1 MNTPII
7 VPTYAAVLV
16 LIFVVLSARVIQMR
30 NTEKIVLG
38 SGGNLTLER
47 RIRVHGNFAEYV
59 PFAILLLAFMEMQ
72 QHSRY
77 LIHILCLILVVARII
92 HAFGVTPVQDN
103 LPMRIAGASLTFLV
117 LVVAALAL
125 LINGLRAGLM

>member
-1 MNTPII
+1 MTPII
-7 VPTYAAVLV
+7 VPTYAAILV
-16 LIFVVLSARVIQMR
+16 LIFVFLSARVIQMR
-30 NTEKIVLG
+30 NSEKIVLG

-59 PFAILLLAFMEMQ
+59 PFAILLLAFMEIQ

-77 LIHILCLILVVARII
+77 VIHILCLVLVVARVI
-92 HAFGVTPVQDN
+92 HAFGVTPIQDN
-103 LPMRIAGASLTFLV
+103 LPMRVAGAALTFLV
-117 LVVAALAL
+117 LVAAALAL

>member
-16 LIFVVLSARVIQMR
+16 LIFVVLSALVIQMR

>member
-59 PFAILLLAFMEMQ
+59 PFAILLLAFMEVQ
-72 QHSRY
+72 QNSRY